1 MIFIRF
7 WSLLS
12 WKINY
17 FVLLAHTWLSTW
29 LILVQALCSYLT
41 MHLAHTYTSTLL
53 ILVKQRA
60 GKLFRLNAGIDNMY
74 TLGAP
79 PPLPSTHTHTLIQY
93 CLPPIFPF
101 KLIMCLSFRDR
112 IRLSQFLKYSNPML
126 DVLDESFQN
135 AYPAVHLYVIAT
147 FTQTF
152 ITVDLDRERKEGNVI

>member
-74 TLGAP
+74 KLRA
-79 PPLPSTHTHTLIQY
+79 PLPSTHTHTLTQY

-101 KLIMCLSFRDR
+101 KLLMCLSFRDS

-135 AYPAVHLYVIAT
+135 VITT
-147 FTQTF
+147 FTPT
-152 ITVDLDRERKEGNVI
+152 IYIPSPL